1 MTLEAAINLQDNLTG
16 VLYNVINSINLS
28 ISAMGELNQSMGC
41 PMDMSAFDSAVT
53 SIDAATAALR
63 EMDMAAQTVSNQ
75 NIAVQTPQVEW
86 QSYGGLEVF
95 QTAGV
100 ERYRQELSSVQTM
113 MNRLSASQNEIARQS
128 VYTEIVPY
136 SARVDMDALNTRI
149 YSVQQRIQ
157 TLSNTPVGMR
167 TDEANAELE
176 RLRGLL
182 NQAVQTQNDL
192 NAAMSA
198 GDLSGMNAA
207 YLQLSQTVS
216 NTERYI
222 RDNVG
227 EQGRFTQEVSHSTS
241 TADALMNKIKS
252 IAGAFIGIQ
261 SVKKI
266 VDLSDEMSSTTARL
280 AAMNDGAQS
289 TEELFNLVYAAAE
302 RSGGSISSMASL
314 VSRIGNNARDAF
326 SSNQEVIA
334 FSELIQK
341 QMTIAGASTQEAS
354 NAILQLSQAL
364 GSGVLRGDELNSI
377 FEQAPNII
385 QAIAEYMGVSVGKI
399 RSLASEGQITADIVK
414 AAMFD
419 SADEINEKFKDMPKT
434 WAQVWRSVQNQAT
447 VALQPVLDKI
457 SEIAN
462 NERVQAGLTAMVDAV
477 SFFAEVAVSALGIV
491 GEAAGFVADNW
502 EMLAPLFMAAAVAL
516 GVYCIALTAH
526 KISVAAATLAQQ
538 GFNIAVAATKAL
550 WAAAAVLAL
559 VTAVALLTNGI
570 NEACGTSFSFAG
582 MLGGIL
588 MTVLAVL
595 GNMIYMLWDVV
606 ATVVVFVWNIIAD
619 LVNFLA
625 NAFTHPLAAIARLF
639 FDVFDSIL
647 GIIEGVAGA
656 IGNLF
661 GEDWSSGIASFRDE
675 INKFSEEKFGAGVEV
690 VPKLD
695 ADAFSIKK
703 TFGVDYADYDEA
715 VDAGYYLGEDIA
727 NKMNTSSAVQQ
738 YTIDDIYQSVDGIA
752 DNTGSI
758 ADSMEI
764 TSEELKYLRDLAEME
779 AINRFTTAEIKVE
792 MTNNNNVS
800 NEMDLDGIV
809 TGLVD
814 AVNEAVYEIA
824 EGVHA

>member
-1 MTLEAAINLQDNLTG
+1 MTLETAINLQDNLTG
-16 VLYNVINSINLS
+16 VLYNIINAVNLS

-41 PMDMSAFDSAVT
+41 PMDMSAFDSAVAN
-53 SIDAATAALR
+53 IDAATAAIR
-63 EMDMAAQTVSNQ
+63 EMDLAAQAASNRSV
-75 NIAVQTPQVEW
+75 AVQTPQAEPVQIEW
-86 QSYGGLEVF
+86 QSYGGLKVF

-128 VYTEIVPY
+128 VYMEIVPY

-167 TDEANAELE
+167 TDEANAKLE

-198 GDLSGMNAA
+198 GDLSGMNAE
-207 YLQLSQTVS
+207 YQQLSQIIAYI
-216 NTERYI
+216 ERHI

-227 EQGRFTQEVSHSTS
+227 EQGRFTQEISHSTS
-241 TADALMNKIKS
+241 AADALMNKIKS
-252 IAGAFIGIQ
+252 IAGAFIGIR

-289 TEELFNLVYAAAE
+289 TEELFNSVYAAAE
-302 RSGGSISSMASL
+302 RSGGSISSMAL
-314 VSRIGNNARDAF
+314 FVSRIGNNARDAF

-341 QMTIAGASTQEAS
+341 QMTIAGASTAEAS
-354 NAILQLSQAL
+354 NTMLQLSQAL

-385 QAIAEYMGVSVGKI
+385 QTIAEYMGVTVGEI
-399 RSLASEGQITADIVK
+399 RSLASEGQITADIIK
-414 AAMFD
+414 NAMLD
-419 SADEINEKFKDMPKT
+419 SADEINARFNAMPKT
-434 WAQVWRSVQNQAT
+434 MAQVWQSVQNQAT

-477 SFFAEVAVSALGIV
+477 SLFAEIAVSALGAV

-502 EMLAPLFMAAAVAL
+502 EVLAPLFTAAAFAL
-516 GVYCIALTAH
+516 GIYCIALAAH
-526 KISVAAATLAQQ
+526 KISVTAATFAQQ

-550 WAAAAVLAL
+550 WAAAAVLTL
-559 VTAVALLTNGI
+559 VTAVALLTDGI

-588 MTVLAVL
+588 MTVLAAL
-595 GNMIYMLWDVV
+595 GNIVIMLYN
-606 ATVVVFVWNIIAD
+606 TVVQVVLAVWNSIAKFI
-619 LVNFLA
+619 NFLT
-625 NAFTHPLAAIARLF
+625 NVWTDSTGSIVRLF
-639 FDVFDSIL
+639 VGFGDTILSIVQTLAEAIDGVFGTSL
-647 GIIEGVAGA
+647 SGGIANFRKSVNDYVDA
-656 IGNLF
+656 NF
-661 GEDWSSGIASFRDE
+661 GEEKYNFKVDE
-675 INKFSEEKFGAGVEV
+675 KAVSLEYIN
-690 VPKLD
+690 
-695 ADAFSIKK
+695 
-703 TFGVDYADYDEA
+703 YDEA
-715 VDAGYYLGEDIA
+715 MDAGYYLGEDIA
-727 NKMNTSSAVQQ
+727 NKMNTSAAAKQ
-738 YTIDDIYQSVDGIA
+738 YSIDDIYQSVDGIA

-779 AINRFTTAEIKVE
+779 AVNRFTTAEIKVE

-800 NEMDLDGIV
+800 GEMDLDGIV

>member
-1 MTLEAAINLQDNLTG
+1 MTLETAINLQDNLTG
-16 VLYNVINSINLS
+16 VLYNIINAVNLS

-41 PMDMSAFDSAVT
+41 PMDMSAFDSAVAN
-53 SIDAATAALR
+53 IDAATAAIR
-63 EMDMAAQTVSNQ
+63 EMDLAAQAASSRSV
-75 NIAVQTPQVEW
+75 AVQTPQAEPVQIEW

-128 VYTEIVPY
+128 VYMEIVPY

-198 GDLSGMNAA
+198 GDLSGMNAE
-207 YLQLSQTVS
+207 YQQLSQIIAYI
-216 NTERYI
+216 ERHI

-227 EQGRFTQEVSHSTS
+227 EQGRFTQEISHSTS

-252 IAGAFIGIQ
+252 IAGAFIGIR

-280 AAMNDGAQS
+280 AVMNDGAQS
-289 TEELFNLVYAAAE
+289 TEELFNSVYAAAE

-364 GSGVLRGDELNSI
+364 GSGVLRGDELNSV

-385 QAIAEYMGVSVGKI
+385 QTIAEYMGVSVGEI
-399 RSLASEGQITADIVK
+399 RSLASEGQITADIIK

-419 SADEINEKFKDMPKT
+419 SGDEINAKFKDMPKT
-434 WAQVWRSVQNQAT
+434 WGQVWQSVQNQAT
-447 VALQPVLDKI
+447 VALRPVLDKI

-477 SFFAEVAVSALGIV
+477 SLFAEIAVSALGAV

-502 EMLAPLFMAAAVAL
+502 EVLAPLFTAAAFAL
-516 GVYCIALTAH
+516 GIYCIALAAH
-526 KISVAAATLAQQ
+526 KISVTAATFAQQ

-550 WAAAAVLAL
+550 WAAAAVLTL
-559 VTAVALLTNGI
+559 VTAVALLTDGI

-588 MTVLAVL
+588 MTVLAAL
-595 GNMIYMLWDVV
+595 GNIVIMLYN
-606 ATVVVFVWNIIAD
+606 TVVQVVLAVWNSIAKFI
-619 LVNFLA
+619 NFFA
-625 NAFTHPLAAIARLF
+625 NVWTDPIGSIVRLF
-639 FDVFDSIL
+639 VGFGDTILSIVQTLAEAIDGVFGTSL
-647 GIIEGVAGA
+647 SGGIANFRKSVNDYVDA
-656 IGNLF
+656 NF
-661 GEDWSSGIASFRDE
+661 GEEKYNFKVDE
-675 INKFSEEKFGAGVEV
+675 KAVSLEYIN
-690 VPKLD
+690 
-695 ADAFSIKK
+695 
-703 TFGVDYADYDEA
+703 YDEA
-715 VDAGYYLGEDIA
+715 MDAGYYLGEDIA
-727 NKMNTSSAVQQ
+727 NKMNTSAAAKQ
-738 YTIDDIYQSVDGIA
+738 YSIDDIYQSVEGIA
-752 DNTGSI
+752 DNTGTI

-779 AINRFTTAEIKVE
+779 AVNRFTTAEIKVE

-800 NEMDLDGIV
+800 GEMDLDGIV

>member
-75 NIAVQTPQVEW
+75 NIAVQAPQVEW
-86 QSYGGLEVF
+86 QSYGGIEVF
-95 QTAGV
+95 NTSGI
-100 ERYRQELSSVQTM
+100 ERYQQELDGVNQM
-113 MNRLSASQNEIARQS
+113 MDKLRARQAQMMIEAS
-128 VYTEIVPY
+128 SNNIFSPQALSDVSNLEERIRQI
-136 SARVDMDALNTRI
+136 AQRVQ
-149 YSVQQRIQ
+149 SIQ
-157 TLSNTPVGMR
+157 ERPLDVISTQ
-167 TDEANAELE
+167 ELAQLE
-176 RLRGLL
+176 NLRGQL
-182 NQAVQTQNDL
+182 NDAVQLQIRMTEAVENMDL
-192 NAAMSA
+192 ESA
-198 GDLSGMNAA
+198 NAA

-222 RDNVG
+222 RDNVN
-227 EQGRFTQEVSHSTS
+227 EQGRFTQEVSNSTS

-289 TEELFNLVYAAAE
+289 TEELFNSVYAAAE

-341 QMTIAGASTQEAS
+341 QMTIASASTQEAS
-354 NAILQLSQAL
+354 NAMLQLSQAL

-385 QAIAEYMGVSVGKI
+385 QAIAEYMGVSVGEI

-419 SADEINEKFKDMPKT
+419 NADEINEKFKDMPKT
-434 WAQVWRSVQNQAT
+434 WAQVWQSVQNQAT

-526 KISVAAATLAQQ
+526 KISVTAATLAQQ

-588 MTVLAVL
+588 MTVLAAL
-595 GNMIYMLWDVV
+595 GNIIIMLYN
-606 ATVVVFVWNIIAD
+606 TVVQVVIAVWNSIA
-619 LVNFLA
+619 NFINFFA
-625 NAFTHPLAAIARLF
+625 NVWSNPIGSTVRLF
-639 FDVFDSIL
+639 VGFGDTILSIVQTLAEAIDGVFGTSL
-647 GIIEGVAGA
+647 SG
-656 IGNLF
+656 
-661 GEDWSSGIASFRDE
+661 GIANFRKS
-675 INKFSEEKFGAGVEV
+675 INDYVDANFGEEKFNLKVDEKAIS
-690 VPKLD
+690 LD
-695 ADAFSIKK
+695 YI
-703 TFGVDYADYDEA
+703 DYGEA
-715 VDAGYYLGEDIA
+715 MDAGYYLGEDIA

-824 EGVHA
+824 EGVHV

>member
-1 MTLEAAINLQDNLTG
+1 MTLETAINLQDNLTG
-16 VLYNVINSINLS
+16 VLYNIINSINLS

-75 NIAVQTPQVEW
+75 NIAVQTPQVDWE
-86 QSYGGLEVF
+86 SYSGIEVF
-95 QTAGV
+95 NTSGIK
-100 ERYRQELSSVQTM
+100 RYQQELDGVNQM
-113 MNRLSASQNEIARQS
+113 MDKLRARQAQMMIEAS
-128 VYTEIVPY
+128 SNNIFSPQALSDVSNLEERIRQI
-136 SARVDMDALNTRI
+136 AQRVQ
-149 YSVQQRIQ
+149 SIQ
-157 TLSNTPVGMR
+157 ERPLDVISTQ
-167 TDEANAELE
+167 ELAQLE
-176 RLRGLL
+176 NLRGQL
-182 NQAVQTQNDL
+182 NDAVQLQIRMTEAVENMDL
-192 NAAMSA
+192 ESA
-198 GDLSGMNAA
+198 NAA
-207 YLQLSQTVS
+207 YLRLSQTVS
-216 NTERYI
+216 NIERYI
-222 RDNVG
+222 RDNVD
-227 EQGRFTQEVSHSTS
+227 EQGRFTQEISNSTS

-266 VDLSDEMSSTTARL
+266 VDLSDEMSSTTARF

-289 TEELFNLVYAAAE
+289 TEELFNSVYVAAE

-314 VSRIGNNARDAF
+314 VSRIGNNACDVF

-354 NAILQLSQAL
+354 NAMLQLSQAL

-385 QAIAEYMGVSVGKI
+385 QAIAEYMGVSVGEI

-434 WAQVWRSVQNQAT
+434 WAQVWQSVQNQAT

-502 EMLAPLFMAAAVAL
+502 EILAPLFMAAAVAL
-516 GVYCIALTAH
+516 GVYCIALAAH
-526 KISVAAATLAQQ
+526 KISAAAAALAQQ
-538 GFNIAVAATKAL
+538 GFNIAVAATQAL

-570 NEACGTSFSFAG
+570 NEARGTSFSFAG

-588 MTVLAVL
+588 MHVLASLGNIIIMLYNTVVQVVLAVW
-595 GNMIYMLWDVV
+595 NSI
-606 ATVVVFVWNIIAD
+606 ANFINFFANVWSDPIGSI
-619 LVNFLA
+619 V
-625 NAFTHPLAAIARLF
+625 RLF
-639 FDVFDSIL
+639 VGFGDIILSIVQTLAEAIDGVFGTSL
-647 GIIEGVAGA
+647 SG
-656 IGNLF
+656 
-661 GEDWSSGIASFRDE
+661 GIANFRKS
-675 INKFSEEKFGAGVEV
+675 INDYVDANFGEEKFNLKVDEKAIS
-690 VPKLD
+690 LD
-695 ADAFSIKK
+695 YI
-703 TFGVDYADYDEA
+703 DYGEA
-715 VDAGYYLGEDIA
+715 KDAGYYLGEDIA

-824 EGVHA
+824 EGVHV

>member
-1 MTLEAAINLQDNLTG
+1 
-16 VLYNVINSINLS
+16 
-28 ISAMGELNQSMGC
+28 MGC

-75 NIAVQTPQVEW
+75 NIAVQTPQVDWE
-86 QSYGGLEVF
+86 SYSGIEVF
-95 QTAGV
+95 NTSGI
-100 ERYRQELSSVQTM
+100 ERYQQELDGVNQM
-113 MNRLSASQNEIARQS
+113 MDKLRARQAQMMIEAS
-128 VYTEIVPY
+128 SNNIFSPQALSDVSNLEERIRQI
-136 SARVDMDALNTRI
+136 AQRVQ
-149 YSVQQRIQ
+149 SIQ
-157 TLSNTPVGMR
+157 ERPLDVISTQ
-167 TDEANAELE
+167 ELAQLE
-176 RLRGLL
+176 NLRGQL
-182 NQAVQTQNDL
+182 NDAVQLQIRMTEAVENMDL
-192 NAAMSA
+192 ESA
-198 GDLSGMNAA
+198 NAA
-207 YLQLSQTVS
+207 YLRLSQTVS
-216 NTERYI
+216 NIERYI
-222 RDNVG
+222 RDNVD
-227 EQGRFTQEVSHSTS
+227 EQGRFTQEISNSTS

-266 VDLSDEMSSTTARL
+266 VDLSDEMSSTTARF

-289 TEELFNLVYAAAE
+289 TEELFNSVYVAAE

-314 VSRIGNNARDAF
+314 VSRIGNNACDAF

-354 NAILQLSQAL
+354 NAMLQLSQAL

-385 QAIAEYMGVSVGKI
+385 QAIAEYMGVSVGEI

-434 WAQVWRSVQNQAT
+434 WAQVWQSVQNQAT

-502 EMLAPLFMAAAVAL
+502 EILAPLFMAAAVAL
-516 GVYCIALTAH
+516 GVYCIALAAH
-526 KISVAAATLAQQ
+526 KISAAAAALAQQ

-559 VTAVALLTNGI
+559 VTVVALLTNGI
-570 NEACGTSFSFAG
+570 NEARGTSFSFAG

-588 MTVLAVL
+588 MHVLASLGNIIIMLYNTVVQVVLAVW
-595 GNMIYMLWDVV
+595 NSI
-606 ATVVVFVWNIIAD
+606 ANFINFFANVWSDPIGSI
-619 LVNFLA
+619 V
-625 NAFTHPLAAIARLF
+625 RLF
-639 FDVFDSIL
+639 VGFGDIILSIVQTLAEAIDGVFGTSL
-647 GIIEGVAGA
+647 SG
-656 IGNLF
+656 
-661 GEDWSSGIASFRDE
+661 GIANFRKS
-675 INKFSEEKFGAGVEV
+675 INDYVDANFGEEKFNLKVDEKAIS
-690 VPKLD
+690 LD
-695 ADAFSIKK
+695 YI
-703 TFGVDYADYDEA
+703 DYGEA
-715 VDAGYYLGEDIA
+715 KDAGYYLGEDIA